1 MDIESWAMIDVGFY
15 TTDIMAME
23 KGGFSNQNIQ
33 AHTIGVSEAAIE
45 LQESL
50 ERKNIE
56 VSVMQCDK
64 ILKDKYLVR
73 FNNKIDMTLEVDNA
87 ISALVMK
94 IIEKSEMKLKRY
106 APNLTGILVTGG
118 GAPLVVDKLAEK
130 WANVRHAPNSR
141 YAIVEGMRRF
151 GEALIM
157 HRYKKIVLI
166 KIHRLYN
173 FLMPVKIMSE
183 KI

>member
-106 APNLTGILVTGG
+106 APNLTGILMAGG

-130 WANVRHAPNSR
+130 WANVNFALNYR
-141 YAIVEGMRRF
+141 YASFR
-151 GEALIM
+151 
-157 HRYKKIVLI
+157 
-166 KIHRLYN
+166 
-173 FLMPVKIMSE
+173 
-183 KI
+183 